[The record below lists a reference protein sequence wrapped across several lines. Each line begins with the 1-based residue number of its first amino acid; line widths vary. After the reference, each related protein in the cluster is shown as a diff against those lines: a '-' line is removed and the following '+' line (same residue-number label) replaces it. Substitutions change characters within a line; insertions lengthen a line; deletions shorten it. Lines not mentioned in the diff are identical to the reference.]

1 MDSGESDT
9 ALSMPGRG
17 GGTVW
22 RRDTGLLLLALVL
35 LAAVTWISIRV
46 LVWMVDAMSGL
57 TG

>member
-1 MDSGESDT
+1 
-9 ALSMPGRG
+9 
-17 GGTVW
+17 VW